1 MPTGVATSVGI
12 TFWQNWGVTVEN
24 CTVILLLI
32 IIALLIRKAS
42 TLPDWVSAAR
52 QLRARKLPMIALAI
66 VVAYAIV
73 GVLDSISWRDVTLDN
88 IGVVMRG
95 PDGNPV
101 LQSQSKTLLDRTFAL
116 CAGKPLVDFEEK
128 TYSAPLDSKQFVRD
142 SIIKPDGTVQRD
154 FPDLNQPKRHV
165 LGTDRTGRDTLY
177 AGLKGIRTALIL
189 GLFTTL
195 IAVPLAILFGVL
207 AGYYGG
213 RVDDAIQYFYTT
225 LSCIPSVLLII
236 AFMMIVGERSLL
248 MLCIAM
254 GITSWTELCRLL
266 RAETLKTRE
275 LDYVQAAEGMG
286 VSRAAMLFRHIV
298 PNLMHI
304 ILITTVLRF
313 SGLVMSEV
321 ALAYIGVGVDASAGS
336 WGNMITT
343 AKEELG
349 RDPMIWWNLSSAFVF
364 MFVLVLS
371 VNLLG
376 DALRDALD
384 PKLRTR

>member
-1 MPTGVATSVGI
+1 MLVAAETMSWAP
-12 TFWQNWGVTVEN
+12 FWQYWGISIEN
-24 CTVILLLI
+24 SLVVLLLV
-32 IIALLIRKAS
+32 AAGLLVWKAS

-52 QLRARKLPMIALAI
+52 QLRVQRLPMIALVI
-66 VVAYAIV
+66 FVAYALV
-73 GVLDSISWRDVTLDN
+73 GVLDSISWRDATLDN
-88 IGVVMRG
+88 QGQVMRG
-95 PDGNPV
+95 PNGQPV
-101 LQSQSKTLLDRTFAL
+101 LQSQPKTLLDRAFSL
-116 CAGKPLVDFEEK
+116 CAGRPLREFEEK
-128 TYSAPLDSKQFVRD
+128 TYSAPLDSRQFVRD
-142 SIIKPDGTVQRD
+142 NVIKPDGTVQRD
-154 FPDLNQPKRHV
+154 FPELRQARQHV

-177 AGLKGIRTALIL
+177 ASLKGIRTALIL

-195 IAVPLAILFGVL
+195 IAVPFAILFGVL

-213 RVDDAIQYFYTT
+213 WVNDAIQYLYTT
-225 LSCIPSVLLII
+225 LSCIPGVLLII
-236 AFMMIVGERSLL
+236 AFMMIVGERSLA
-248 MLCIAM
+248 MLCMAM
-254 GITSWTELCRLL
+254 GITSWTGLCRLL

-275 LDYVQAAEGMG
+275 LDYVQAAEAMG

-349 RDPMIWWNLSSAFVF
+349 RDPMIWWNLGSAFAF
-364 MFVLVLS
+364 MFVLVLA

>member
-1 MPTGVATSVGI
+1 MP
-12 TFWQNWGVTVEN
+12 F
-24 CTVILLLI
+24 
-32 IIALLIRKAS
+32 
-42 TLPDWVSAAR
+42 
-52 QLRARKLPMIALAI
+52 
-66 VVAYAIV
+66 
-73 GVLDSISWRDVTLDN
+73 
-88 IGVVMRG
+88 
-95 PDGNPV
+95 
-101 LQSQSKTLLDRTFAL
+101 
-116 CAGKPLVDFEEK
+116 CAGSSLDAFEEK
-128 TYSAPLDSKQFVRD
+128 TYSAPLADKQFVRD
-142 SIIKPDGTVQRD
+142 NILQADGTIQRD
-154 FPDLNQPKRHV
+154 FPDSIHPGKHP

-177 AGLKGIRTALIL
+177 AALKGIRTALVL

-195 IAVPLAILFGVL
+195 IAVPFAILFGVL
-207 AGYYGG
+207 AGFYGG
-213 RVDDAIQYFYTT
+213 FVDDAIQYLYTT
-225 LSCIPSVLLII
+225 LNCIPDVLLII
-236 AFMMIVGERSLL
+236 AFMMIVGERSLA

-254 GITSWTELCRLL
+254 GITSWTGLCRLL

-275 LDYVQAAEGMG
+275 LDYVQAAEALG
-286 VSRAAMLFRHIV
+286 VSQFSTLFRHIV

-349 RDPMIWWNLSSAFVF
+349 REPVIWWNLASAFGF
-364 MFVLVLS
+364 MFTLVLS

>member
-1 MPTGVATSVGI
+1 MLVAAETNGWLPFWQYWGI
-12 TFWQNWGVTVEN
+12 TIQNGMV
-24 CTVILLLI
+24 LLLLFAT
-32 IIALLIRKAS
+32 ALLVWKAG

-52 QLRARKLPMIALAI
+52 QLRAQRLPMIALVI
-66 VVAYAIV
+66 FVAYALI
-73 GVLDSISWRDVTLDN
+73 GVMDSISWRDVTRDN
-88 IGVVMRG
+88 KGAELRG
-95 PDGNPV
+95 PDGQPV
-101 LQSQSKTLLDRTFAL
+101 LQSQPKTLLDRTFAL
-116 CAGKPLVDFEEK
+116 FVGKPLRDFEEK

-142 SIIKPDGTVQRD
+142 NIIKSDGTVQRD
-154 FPDLNQPKRHV
+154 FPELSQPRQHI

-177 AGLKGIRTALIL
+177 AALKGIRTALIL

-195 IAVPLAILFGVL
+195 IAVPFAILFGVL
-207 AGYYGG
+207 AGFYGG
-213 RVDDAIQYFYTT
+213 WVDDAIQYLYTT
-225 LSCIPSVLLII
+225 LSCIPGVLLII
-236 AFMMIVGERSLL
+236 AFMMIVGERSLA

-254 GITSWTELCRLL
+254 GITSWTGLCRLL

-275 LDYVQAAEGMG
+275 LDYVQAAEAMG
-286 VSRAAMLFRHIV
+286 VSRMSMLFRHIV

-349 RDPMIWWNLSSAFVF
+349 RDPVIWWNLTSAFGF
-364 MFVLVLS
+364 MFVLVLA

>member
-1 MPTGVATSVGI
+1 MIVATEATAWTQFWADWSISV
-12 TFWQNWGVTVEN
+12 QN
-24 CTVILLLI
+24 VIVLLLVVV
-32 IIALLIRKAS
+32 IALLVRKAC

-52 QLRARKLPMIALAI
+52 QLRVKRLPMIALGI
-66 VVAYAIV
+66 CIIYALI
-73 GVLDSISWRDVTLDN
+73 GIMDSVSWRDVARDN
-88 IGVVMRG
+88 NGERIHG
-95 PDGNPV
+95 PDGQPV
-101 LQSQSKTLLDRTFAL
+101 LQNQSRTVLDRVFAWCSGHSL
-116 CAGKPLVDFEEK
+116 DAFEEK
-128 TYSAPLDSKQFVRD
+128 TYSAPLAREQFVRD
-142 SIIKPDGTVQRD
+142 NILQADGTVQRD
-154 FPDLNQPKRHV
+154 FPQLKHPGKHL

-177 AGLKGIRTALIL
+177 ASLKGVRTALVL

-195 IAVPLAILFGVL
+195 IAVPFAILFGVL
-207 AGYYGG
+207 AGFYGG
-213 RVDDAIQYFYTT
+213 FVDDVIQYIYTT
-225 LSCIPSVLLII
+225 LSCIPGVLLII
-236 AFMMIVGERSLL
+236 AFMMIVGERSLP

-254 GITSWTELCRLL
+254 GITSWTGLCRLL

-275 LDYVQAAEGMG
+275 LDYVQAAESLG
-286 VSRAAMLFRHIV
+286 VSQFSTLFRHIV

-304 ILITTVLRF
+304 ILITIVLRF

-349 RDPMIWWNLSSAFVF
+349 REPIIWWNLVSAFGF

>member
-1 MPTGVATSVGI
+1 MTVATEATAWKAFWSAWGISVQNVVVFLVLVII
-12 TFWQNWGVTVEN
+12 T
-24 CTVILLLI
+24 LLI
-32 IIALLIRKAS
+32 LKAR

-52 QLRARKLPMIALAI
+52 QLRVKPLPMIALGIFIIYATI
-66 VVAYAIV
+66 GILDSVSWRNASRDNKGNIIHAPDGSVVLQNQPRT
-73 GVLDSISWRDVTLDN
+73 VLDRIFSWCV
-88 IGVVMRG
+88 
-95 PDGNPV
+95 
-101 LQSQSKTLLDRTFAL
+101 SQ
-116 CAGKPLVDFEEK
+116 PLGAFEEK
-128 TYSAPLDSKQFVRD
+128 TYSAPFADKQFVRD
-142 SIIKPDGTVQRD
+142 NIIKEDGSVERD
-154 FPDLNQPKRHV
+154 YPPLQHPGKHL

-177 AGLKGIRTALIL
+177 AALMGMRTALIL

-195 IAVPLAILFGVL
+195 IAVPFAILFGVL
-207 AGYYGG
+207 AGFYGG
-213 RVDDAIQYFYTT
+213 FVDDIIQYIYTT
-225 LSCIPSVLLII
+225 LSCIPGVLLII
-236 AFMMIVGERSLL
+236 AFMMIVGERSLP

-254 GITSWTELCRLL
+254 GITSWTGLCRLL

-275 LDYVQAAEGMG
+275 LDYVQAAESLG
-286 VSRAAMLFRHIV
+286 VSQFSVLFRHIV

-349 RDPMIWWNLSSAFVF
+349 REPIIWWNLTSAFGF

>member
-1 MPTGVATSVGI
+1 VSFFVRGPKYRLWGLIPADLHLFGVSEPYTPGGPTWEQGGRNRPVFVFGADNLGRDLFSRVLYGSRISLTIGFVGI
-12 TFWQNWGVTVEN
+12 
-24 CTVILLLI
+24 
-32 IIALLIRKAS
+32 
-42 TLPDWVSAAR
+42 
-52 QLRARKLPMIALAI
+52 AI
-66 VVAYAIV
+66 S
-73 GVLDSISWRDVTLDN
+73 LT
-88 IGVVMRG
+88 
-95 PDGNPV
+95 
-101 LQSQSKTLLDRTFAL
+101 
-116 CAGKPLVDFEEK
+116 
-128 TYSAPLDSKQFVRD
+128 
-142 SIIKPDGTVQRD
+142 
-154 FPDLNQPKRHV
+154 
-165 LGTDRTGRDTLY
+165 
-177 AGLKGIRTALIL
+177 
-189 GLFTTL
+189 
-195 IAVPLAILFGVL
+195 LAILFGGL